1 MRRLAFPVLFLLGLF
16 AAGALSASVVA
27 STLTTTTAT
36 TTAST
41 DTTGTTET
49 TETTDTTI
57 TTTTTTTTT
66 TRKPRTIAPGVTV
79 GGVSVGG
86 MRRLAAKKKVRR
98 AFLTPLRIRVAK
110 TRYRVAPARLGALP
124 HLRRAMG
131 EAMRAAAGTAVPLDV
146 TVQLKKTRS
155 YVIWL
160 ARRSRRD
167 PRDAR
172 FAGLR
177 NLRPY
182 IARERPGRE
191 LRTTLAIQTISRTL
205 KANLRGPVRL
215 EQRPIQAKVT
225 RSDFGPV
232 IVIRRDSKRL
242 FLYKG
247 MRFWRVFRVA
257 TGQPSY
263 PTPVGHFAIEVMWRN
278 PWWYPPDSSWAKGAK
293 PIPPGPGNPLGTR
306 WMGLTAPGV
315 GIHGTPDAASIGYSA
330 SHGCIR
336 MYIHSAEW
344 LFAHVHIG
352 TPVFIVRA

>member
-1 MRRLAFPVLFLLGLF
+1 M
-16 AAGALSASVVA
+16 
-27 STLTTTTAT
+27 
-36 TTAST
+36 
-41 DTTGTTET
+41 
-49 TETTDTTI
+49 
-57 TTTTTTTTT
+57 
-66 TRKPRTIAPGVTV
+66 TV
-79 GGVSVGG
+79 
-86 MRRLAAKKKVRR
+86 
-98 AFLTPLRIRVAK
+98 
-110 TRYRVAPARLGALP
+110 
-124 HLRRAMG
+124 H
-131 EAMRAAAGTAVPLDV
+131 
-146 TVQLKKTRS
+146 LKKTRS
-155 YVIWL
+155 YIMWL
-160 ARRSRRD
+160 ARRSHRD

-182 IARERPGRE
+182 IIRERPGRE

-215 EQRPIQAKVT
+215 EQRPIEAKVT

-247 MRFWRVFRVA
+247 MRFWRAFRVA

-315 GIHGTPDAASIGYSA
+315 GIHGTPDATSIGYSA

-344 LFAHVHIG
+344 LFPHVHIG